1 MIRAPLQNVTE
12 ACRPGDT
19 LGAIHLNI
27 SSTMPAMWVIVEDDS
42 DVNVYSR
49 FFLTERLNV
58 RSSSI
63 NNRKSCK
70 NVEKIVD
77 TILRENYDKII
88 GIRDRDFV
96 DFLVPAYIPKKNVY
110 LTDQRDIEMQMLK
123 SDRVVSLL
131 KQKDSD
137 IEQKI
142 ENVKPVA
149 KAIGCYRIFNDV
161 KVLGFSFTNKLKI
174 GHFRDDSAHVL
185 KHSALAELDSS
196 FFKGKTESERRD
208 FENLK
213 IICDGKD
220 FALVCNGHDFLA
232 LLDCLAKV
240 PHLKEVLP
248 QCYDI
253 EAFKQSNLYSDLKE
267 WAENNGV
274 SLLVET

>member
-1 MIRAPLQNVTE
+1 MIQAPLQEVTE
-12 ACRPGDT
+12 ANRPGDT
-19 LGAIHLNI
+19 LGAIHQSIN
-27 SSTMPAMWVIVEDDS
+27 SHMQAMWVIVEDDS
-42 DVNVYSR
+42 DVNIYSK

-77 TILRENYDKII
+77 AILRENYDRII
-88 GIRDRDFV
+88 GIRDRDSA
-96 DFLVPAYIPKKNVY
+96 DFLVPAYTPKKNVY

-123 SDRVVSLL
+123 SDRVILSL
-131 KQKDSD
+131 KQKDAG

-149 KAIGCYRIFNDV
+149 KAIGCYRIFNDM
-161 KVLGFSFTNKLKI
+161 KELGFSFNKKLKI

-185 KHSALAELDSS
+185 KQSALVELDSS
-196 FFKGKTESERRD
+196 FFEGMPESEKCD

-213 IICDGKD
+213 NVCDEKD
-220 FALVCNGHDFLA
+220 FALICNGHDFLA
-232 LLDCLAKV
+232 LLDCLANV
-240 PHLKEVLP
+240 PRLKEVLP

-253 EAFKQSNLYSDLKE
+253 EAFKQSTLYSDLRE
-267 WAENNGV
+267 WAENRGV
-274 SLLVET
+274 SLLIES